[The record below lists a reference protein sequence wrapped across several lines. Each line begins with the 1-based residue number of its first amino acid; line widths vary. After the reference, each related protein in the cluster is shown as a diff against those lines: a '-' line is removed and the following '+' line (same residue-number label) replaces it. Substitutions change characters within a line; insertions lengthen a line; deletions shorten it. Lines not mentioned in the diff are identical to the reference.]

1 MVLKASELRKLSD
14 KELMDKL
21 VELRRELLRLKAL
34 AKRGT
39 IGRESGLV
47 KNVRRDIAR
56 VLTVLRER
64 GIKV

>member
-1 MVLKASELRKLSD
+1 MVLKASGLRKLSD
-14 KELMDKL
+14 KELMEKL
-21 VELRRELLRLKAL
+21 MELRRELLRLRAL

-39 IGRESGLV
+39 IGKESGVV

-64 GIKV
+64 GVKV